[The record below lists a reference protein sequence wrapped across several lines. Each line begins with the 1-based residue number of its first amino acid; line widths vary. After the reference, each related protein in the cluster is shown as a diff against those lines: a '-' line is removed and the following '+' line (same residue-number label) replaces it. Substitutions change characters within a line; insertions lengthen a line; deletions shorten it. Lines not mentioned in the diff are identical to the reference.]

1 MDLGWRNEVRL
12 LYLTRSTSGASMNR
26 EEIRQ
31 KVFDALG
38 IILVDKSAIQDDATL
53 VDLAL
58 DDDDIE
64 RFFLALEAAFDFT
77 RLKPSGDRQSPDLS
91 SLRCTGSSSWFCRRR
106 KRDRQSRRK
115 GQGISI
121 ESRPFYRDAWC
132 APTKFNM
139 RITLWPGSG
148 ERLTGAG
155 GDDHHRHEP
164 ESVAVLG
171 VLSNPM
177 QRLHRG
183 AILAVCY
190 S

>member
-12 LYLTRSTSGASMNR
+12 LYLTRSTSGAFMNR

-77 RLKPSGDRQSPDLS
+77 LPEAIRRQA
-91 SLRCTGSSSWFCRRR
+91 
-106 KRDRQSRRK
+106 
-115 GQGISI
+115 IA
-121 ESRPFYRDAWC
+121 RPEQFA
-132 APTKFNM
+132 
-139 RITLWPGSG
+139 
-148 ERLTGAG
+148 
-155 GDDHHRHEP
+155 
-164 ESVAVLG
+164 
-171 VLSNPM
+171 
-177 QRLHRG
+177 LHRIIKLVLQETKKG
-183 AILAVCY
+183 SAK
-190 S
+190 SEKGPGHQH